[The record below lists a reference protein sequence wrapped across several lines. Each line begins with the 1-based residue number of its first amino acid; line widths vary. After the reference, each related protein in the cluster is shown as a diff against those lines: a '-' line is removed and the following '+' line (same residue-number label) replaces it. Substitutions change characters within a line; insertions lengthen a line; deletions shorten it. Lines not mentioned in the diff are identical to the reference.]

1 MKIFSY
7 FFLSGLA
14 ISIILPNNAH
24 AYLDP
29 GTGSALLQGLV
40 AILAG
45 AVVVGK
51 IYWHRLLQF
60 FGIGNREKKSTES
73 QNKSVENDD

>member
-1 MKIFSY
+1 MKVFSSLL
-7 FFLSGLA
+7 FAGLA
-14 ISIILPNNAH
+14 ISILFPSDAH

-40 AILAG
+40 AVLAG
-45 AVVVGK
+45 GIVVGK

-60 FGIGNREKKSTES
+60 FGIKK
-73 QNKSVENDD
+73 KGENSNLSNETANNNDK